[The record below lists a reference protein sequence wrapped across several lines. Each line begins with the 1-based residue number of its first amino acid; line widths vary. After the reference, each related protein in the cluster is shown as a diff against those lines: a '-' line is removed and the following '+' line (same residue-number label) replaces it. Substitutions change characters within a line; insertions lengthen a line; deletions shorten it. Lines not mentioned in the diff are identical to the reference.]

1 MTGGLIEAHARLGTG
16 DFDAICSLRFACSSS
31 SNAARSSGDDGFK
44 TDSIIRTVSSAM
56 ARSDFEAAGHT
67 TPLRAV
73 RLHCVECCGGSSNEV
88 RHCSATS
95 CPLWPCRFGRRPNAE
110 EKAVVAEMPTYPLE
124 RRMAGASALRAA
136 RKRCIDCSGGTD
148 AAVRACTFSDCALHR
163 YRFGKNP
170 NIVRSDEWKL
180 AATERLASLKR
191 PAPSLEPIEAA
202 DFRGAQD
209 RPRVVSPKTVAGA
222 T

>member
-1 MTGGLIEAHARLGTG
+1 MPQ
-16 DFDAICSLRFACSSS
+16 DAQPDI
-31 SNAARSSGDDGFK
+31 
-44 TDSIIRTVSSAM
+44 
-56 ARSDFEAAGHT
+56 EAAGHT

-95 CPLWPCRFGRRPNAE
+95 CPLWPFRFGRRPNAE
-110 EKAVVAEMPTYPLE
+110 EKAVVAELPTYPLE

-148 AAVRACTFSDCALHR
+148 AAVRACTFNGCALHR

-170 NIVRSDEWKL
+170 NIIRSDEWKR

-191 PAPSLEPIEAA
+191 PTPPPEAIEAA

-209 RPRVVSPKTVAGA
+209 LHGVPQPKRAAGA
-222 T
+222 R